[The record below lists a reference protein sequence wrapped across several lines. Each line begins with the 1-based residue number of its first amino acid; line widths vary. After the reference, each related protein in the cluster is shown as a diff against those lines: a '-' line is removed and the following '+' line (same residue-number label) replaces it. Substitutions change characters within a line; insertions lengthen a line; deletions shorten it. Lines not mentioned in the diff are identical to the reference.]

1 MIITVDGPAAAGKG
15 TLSQKLAEKYCL
27 AYFDTG
33 MVYRAVGLLM
43 LQNGNDL
50 ADATAA
56 EQEKNYYQNQCQL
69 MQNAVEDTRRFHHDI
84 SNHFSIVETF
94 LEDHKTNEASQYLQ
108 ELIQKEEK
116 KSVLYST
123 CLLYTSDAA
132 DE

>member
-1 MIITVDGPAAAGKG
+1 
-15 TLSQKLAEKYCL
+15 
-27 AYFDTG
+27 
-33 MVYRAVGLLM
+33 
-43 LQNGNDL
+43 
-50 ADATAA
+50 
-56 EQEKNYYQNQCQL
+56 

-123 CLLYTSDAA
+123 SGNIVVDSIINYK
-132 DE
+132 

>member
-1 MIITVDGPAAAGKG
+1 MILLFIINIVVFFLYESLSIAYARAAK
-15 TLSQKLAEKYCL
+15 
-27 AYFDTG
+27 
-33 MVYRAVGLLM
+33 
-43 LQNGNDL
+43 
-50 ADATAA
+50 ATAA

-116 KSVLYST
+116 SLY
-123 CLLYTSDAA
+123 CILLQ
-132 DE
+132 EILW